1 MGCSDSDTVG
11 VWHQRWWEK
20 YIKKNATESNL
31 IVDNPIMD
39 GLVKRWA
46 FGDKSFGLN
55 SKNIPDKGLLT
66 WAKNI
71 DKLEVKQQM
80 VKNIK
85 PFEELILEFGAEV
98 LKNAKN
104 FMALN
109 PTETTNRIKS
119 SLQTAIQKLKQST
132 DIRDLDVLKKQLKR
146 LDGAGGVD
154 AIVPL
159 EGVVFTY
166 NGKTYK
172 LTGTFAPINQLMS
185 YLSKKS

>member
-1 MGCSDSDTVG
+1 
-11 VWHQRWWEK
+11 
-20 YIKKNATESNL
+20 
-31 IVDNPIMD
+31 
-39 GLVKRWA
+39 
-46 FGDKSFGLN
+46 
-55 SKNIPDKGLLT
+55 
-66 WAKNI
+66 
-71 DKLEVKQQM
+71 
-80 VKNIK
+80 
-85 PFEELILEFGAEV
+85 
-98 LKNAKN
+98 
-104 FMALN
+104 MALN